1 MGDKKNNVNRREGI
15 KETCEKRGR
24 GGGFATR
31 KEGDSMR
38 QRDRTRKRTMQRM
51 LGLISDKEK
60 LLPTFT
66 WDQTQRQYLGI

>member
-1 MGDKKNNVNRREGI
+1 MSKGKAE
-15 KETCEKRGR
+15 KEGR
-24 GGGFATR
+24 GEFATR
-31 KEGDSMR
+31 TEGDSMR

-66 WDQTQRQYLGI
+66 WDQTQSQYLET

>member
-1 MGDKKNNVNRREGI
+1 MRRGEAEKEG
-15 KETCEKRGR
+15 K
-24 GGGFATR
+24 GGEFAKR

-66 WDQTQRQYLGI
+66 WDQTQRQYLEI